1 MWRIESEKR
10 AKRCAKMAVLNLLVL
25 PIRKEYPQ
33 VPPKVKYTLSDKG
46 KTFVPIINAMCGLGR
61 AYPINDS

>member
-1 MWRIESEKR
+1 
-10 AKRCAKMAVLNLLVL
+10 MAVLNLLVL